1 MYGDP
6 SRVLTNAIGPVE
18 TEDGPGGV
26 GPGGVGSGAGD
37 MAEGWGNG
45 ALRSG
50 SSPHAATERQE
61 QQTSARY
68 FMTRIGTIGS
78 PWGDG
83 HRGASNGVVVPV
95 VQQIPKFMRAQ

>member
-1 MYGDP
+1 YGDP

-37 MAEGWGNG
+37 MAEGWGSG

-50 SSPHAATERQE
+50 SSPHAATEMPR

-68 FMTRIGTIGS
+68 FMTPLKRAMFGS
-78 PWGDG
+78 PDEPDARSRRFDVPLGSRSWGSL
-83 HRGASNGVVVPV
+83 H
-95 VQQIPKFMRAQ
+95 